1 MNLFNPPNQLSRR
14 NWLRD
19 ATIVATG
26 AAVMPSLLTS
36 CSDHL
41 NPGPVNVGITDPSL
55 LRSAAQNLLHMN
67 TWIQDVYPFCIEY
80 ELAVY
85 ALLKS
90 GEKPTNW
97 TDFIIDVLVDIA
109 VGILEAASV
118 ENPFAVPAIAIAG
131 ASIKQWILASERPAG
146 LDGQFAE
153 FALGHNRMQ
162 KAISDTLLTLA
173 DETDNYKNLREG
185 FKEAIPF
192 NGKNYTL
199 NDLADSQFP
208 TKNKGTEYVNMRT
221 AAYDRF
227 RKYLWNMMIMK
238 AGTMTYSAYWSP
250 GWGGGPTKW
259 ARDTFY
265 PDPRYKATYL
275 RGFYNTFTEQFYV
288 RYWYFAFDGRE
299 LSPDAAKELF
309 KDDTPENTINPK
321 GLFNRDFVFKQF
333 HREKPDFLG
342 YHELRK
348 DLNIGPNV
356 GSGDGHD
363 FDTEADN
370 YTFTGGDFP
379 MLIKR

>member
-1 MNLFNPPNQLSRR
+1 MKSLNTPNKLSRR
-14 NWLRD
+14 IWLRNAAIT
-19 ATIVATG
+19 ATS
-26 AAVMPSLLTS
+26 AAVLPSLLTS
-36 CSDHL
+36 CSDHQI
-41 NPGPVNVGITDPSL
+41 PPDVGVSDPSL

-67 TWIQDVYPFCIEY
+67 AWIQDVYPFCIEY

-131 ASIKQWILASERPAG
+131 ASIKQWILAPERPAG

-199 NDLADSQFP
+199 NDLAGSQFP

-238 AGTMTYSAYWSP
+238 AGALNYSAVWSETWERLIRSP
-250 GWGGGPTKW
+250 
-259 ARDTFY
+259 TFY
-265 PDPRYKATYL
+265 GRNKHYKDYPATYL
-275 RGFYNTFTEQFYV
+275 RGWYLGGLYYF
-288 RYWYFAFDGRE
+288 RYWYFTFDDRE
-299 LSPDAAKELF
+299 MSAAAATELF
-309 KDDTPENTINPK
+309 KDDTPENSINPD
-321 GLFNRDFVFKQF
+321 GLFNRDYVFKQF
-333 HREKPDFLG
+333 RRERPNFFG
-342 YHELRK
+342 YHELKKNPR
-348 DLNIGPNV
+348 DWALFSNEE
-356 GSGDGHD
+356 D
-363 FDTEADN
+363 FDLPDN
-370 YTFTGGDFP
+370 FEFTGGDFP
-379 MLIKR
+379 QLVKR